1 MDKMNASLVLY
12 ILMLLAVV
20 MSIGKWKNASDFISK
35 LGVKKADF
43 RKEMV
48 TAFVYLGILL
58 LVSVAVE
65 LVMSSL
71 GLQKDMQRVTD
82 VLQGANPADLF
93 IILSIASFVEEIF
106 FRGYLQRKTNLIFA
120 SFVFA
125 YFHIIYGSIS
135 EIVGAFFL
143 GLVLGKEYQKTN
155 NLIAPIMSHFFYNLV
170 IIALMFGA

>member
-1 MDKMNASLVLY
+1 MEKMNASLILY
-12 ILMLLAVV
+12 ALMLVTVV
-20 MSIGKWKNASDFISK
+20 VSIGKWKNASDFVSK

-58 LVSVAVE
+58 LVSMGVE

-71 GLQKDMQRVTD
+71 GFGGDLQQVTD
-82 VLQGANPADLF
+82 VLQGVNPADLF
-93 IILSIASFVEEIF
+93 IIMSIASFVEEIF

-125 YFHIIYGSIS
+125 YFHIVYGSIS
-135 EIVGAFFL
+135 EMVGTFFL
-143 GLVLGKEYQKTN
+143 GLVLGTEYKRTS
-155 NLIAPIMSHFFYNLV
+155 NLVAPILSHFFYNLV

>member
-1 MDKMNASLVLY
+1 MEKMNASLVLY
-12 ILMLLAVV
+12 ALMLLAVV
-20 MSIGKWKNASDFISK
+20 VSIGKWKNASDFVSK
-35 LGVKKADF
+35 LGVKKTDF

-65 LVMSSL
+65 LVMFSL
-71 GLQKDMQRVTD
+71 GFGEDLQQVTD
-82 VLQGANPADLF
+82 VLQGANPLDLF

-106 FRGYLQRKTNLIFA
+106 FRGYLQRKTNLVFA

-125 YFHIIYGSIS
+125 YFHIIYGSVS

-143 GLVLGKEYQKTN
+143 GLVLGTEYKKTN
-155 NLIAPIMSHFFYNLV
+155 NLVAPIMSHFFYNLIV
-170 IIALMFGA
+170 IALMFGV

>member
-1 MDKMNASLVLY
+1 MEKMNASLILY
-12 ILMLLAVV
+12 SLMLLVVV
-20 MSIGKWKNASDFISK
+20 MSIGKWKNVSDFVSK
-35 LGVKKADF
+35 LGIKKTNF
-43 RKEMV
+43 RKEIV
-48 TAFVYLGILL
+48 TAFIYLGALL
-58 LVSVAVE
+58 LVSVVVE
-65 LVMSSL
+65 LVMFSL
-71 GLQKDMQRVTD
+71 GLQEDLQQVTD

-143 GLVLGKEYQKTN
+143 GLVLGTEYKKTN
-155 NLIAPIMSHFFYNLV
+155 NLVAPILSHFFYNLTV
-170 IIALMFGA
+170 MAMMFGA